1 MEDRLYSQLYA
12 LEDTHWW
19 FEGRR
24 AVIDVLLSGVKLP
37 AEARILD
44 AGCGTGR
51 QLQEYARLGRAEG
64 FDPSPTAVEF
74 CHARGLE
81 GVRQGALESLP
92 YEAGRFDLLCASDV
106 LEHVE
111 DDQVALR
118 ELRRVARPDGRLL
131 VTVPAYR
138 WLWSHHDDA
147 HHHFRRY
154 TRARLEQRAAASGWR
169 PERATYFNSTLLVPI
184 AAVRLAQRL
193 RGSEPASSDY
203 ERTPRPL
210 GAALAGIMRAE
221 SHLIGG
227 GRSLPAGVSI
237 GLVCSAA

>member
-1 MEDRLYSQLYA
+1 M
-12 LEDTHWW
+12 
-19 FEGRR
+19 
-24 AVIDVLLSGVKLP
+24 
-37 AEARILD
+37 
-44 AGCGTGR
+44 
-51 QLQEYARLGRAEG
+51 
-64 FDPSPTAVEF
+64 
-74 CHARGLE
+74 
-81 GVRQGALESLP
+81 
-92 YEAGRFDLLCASDV
+92 
-106 LEHVE
+106 
-111 DDQVALR
+111 
-118 ELRRVARPDGRLL
+118 ARPDGRLL

-221 SHLIGG
+221 SPP
-227 GRSLPAGVSI
+227 R
-237 GLVCSAA
+237 SAAGAPSPPACRSAWCARAA